1 MSLGS
6 VSLGSVSFSSVVEDR
21 VDGQDRRPG
30 ASLSLRVE
38 VLEVGRR
45 LSGAQHRLVGLLC
58 ELDRS
63 GEWALD
69 GARTCAHWVA
79 SALDVEVCTAREW
92 LRVGRALEGLA
103 AVDAAFGEG
112 RISYAKVR
120 QLTRVATAANEAE
133 LVGIAEATPA
143 GRLCGALARWLARH
157 EEPEDTEQ
165 RQRAARSLT
174 WRTEADGM
182 ISAVLRLAPP
192 VAAVVMTAV
201 DTWVLQH
208 PPAPITGSGPA
219 AGPCAGPTA
228 TDGDCD
234 ASVDASASLSVSR
247 WPSVAQQRADALLG
261 LLQGGGAKVDTEVV
275 LHVRGDGCT
284 LDDGTPIA
292 GSVVERVAP
301 ASLLRV
307 LIHDAERRPINAS
320 GRRRHPSARQQ
331 RVVHERDRGC
341 VDCGA
346 TTLLELDHE
355 PAYALSGHTIVDE
368 LHERCWTCHRA
379 RHAEEAG
386 MARHSPSPASEA

>member
-6 VSLGSVSFSSVVEDR
+6 VSLGSVSLGSVSLGSVSLGSVVEGR
-21 VDGQDRRPG
+21 VEGQDRRSGVP
-30 ASLSLRVE
+30 LSVRVE

-45 LSGAQHRLVGLLC
+45 LSGAQHRLVGLVAV
-58 ELDRS
+58 LDRS

-92 LRVGRALEGLA
+92 LRVGRALEGLPG
-103 AVDAAFGEG
+103 VDAAFGEG

-157 EEPEDTEQ
+157 EDPEDTEQ
-165 RQRAARSLT
+165 RQRAARSFT

-182 ISAVLRLAPP
+182 ISAVLRLAPQ
-192 VAAVVMTAV
+192 VAAVVMAAV

-208 PPAPITGSGPA
+208 PPPTPA
-219 AGPCAGPTA
+219 AAEGGS
-228 TDGDCD
+228 D
-234 ASVDASASLSVSR
+234 ASADASASLSVSR

-301 ASLLRV
+301 VSLLRV

-379 RHAEEAG
+379 RHANEG
-386 MARHSPSPASEA
+386 TRP